1 MTQQTIYLKAQ
12 FYRSLPFQF
21 FLFFLGKQKRER
33 KGYTYLKDKFMRE
46 ETMAIDRASSFPGA
60 DVDQALNPSQNKEFE
75 VDPVSSDIATSKE
88 TGQEQDAAARK
99 REREKQDAMHKL
111 KTTILVSAVI
121 IAVAGAVFAVT
132 KKLRER

>member
-1 MTQQTIYLKAQ
+1 
-12 FYRSLPFQF
+12 
-21 FLFFLGKQKRER
+21 
-33 KGYTYLKDKFMRE
+33 MRE
-46 ETMAIDRASSFPGA
+46 EKMAIDRASSFPEA

-75 VDPVSSDIATSKE
+75 VDPVSSDIATSGE
-88 TGQEQDAAARK
+88 TRQAARK

-111 KTTILVSAVI
+111 KTTILVSAMI